1 MKDGEVRWDAL
12 TPRLQALTERLDY
25 IERHLVDIAQ
35 KGGYH
40 YAPFDSGL
48 PPEVVELARAGKTLE
63 AIKQYRALT
72 DASFDQARDAVAK
85 AAAGGI

>member
-1 MKDGEVRWDAL
+1 MKDGEVHWDAL
-12 TPRLQALTERLDY
+12 TPRLEALAERLDY

-48 PPEVVELARAGKTLE
+48 PREVVELVRAGKTL
-63 AIKQYRALT
+63 
-72 DASFDQARDAVAK
+72 DAVNAI
-85 AAAGGI
+85 GR